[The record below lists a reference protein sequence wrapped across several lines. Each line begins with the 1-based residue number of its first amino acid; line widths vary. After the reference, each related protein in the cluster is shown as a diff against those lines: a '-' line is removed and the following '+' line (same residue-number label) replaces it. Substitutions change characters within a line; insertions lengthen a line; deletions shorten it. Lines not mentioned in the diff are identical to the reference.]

1 MTDVNFCRLDLLPV
15 EMLYEIF
22 DRLSAIDIICGLS
35 KVSPYMNDVVLGYK
49 FYKINLK
56 SILKSE
62 FDLICNT
69 INGYQIKYLTLSDD
83 DDTPNQSNL
92 FLSLFNME
100 EFSLNLNGLSLIKI
114 NNESMKLILN
124 NLDKLNNL
132 SSLTINGGYIHSS
145 MLKNVLPK
153 LNRLNILSTS
163 LFKNLIQ
170 MNKLKHL
177 IISYQCS
184 FNQLEIIRQYAP
196 NLISLNVS
204 LHGENEGQIG
214 GIYSNLTQ
222 LVLNIPSTQFSR
234 LSSKEF
240 NKINFLKLISLI

>member
-69 INGYQIKYLTLSDD
+69 INGYQIKSLTLSDD

-124 NLDKLNNL
+124 NLNKLNNL
-132 SSLTINGGYIHSS
+132 SSLTIINGGYIDSS

-153 LNRLNILSTS
+153 LNRLNISIEN

-177 IISYQCS
+177 IISSECS
-184 FNQLEIIRQYAP
+184 FNQLEIIR
-196 NLISLNVS
+196 
-204 LHGENEGQIG
+204 
-214 GIYSNLTQ
+214 
-222 LVLNIPSTQFSR
+222 R
-234 LSSKEF
+234 
-240 NKINFLKLISLI
+240 